1 MHHAP
6 DPAELSTDPDNMPP
20 RSRLFLVVPKLADT
34 QQIQVGGMP
43 IGLVWGSATGRA
55 SVVGHTSQLLP
66 STLGPAQQSHMGQA
80 SRHGI
85 KGGCQMTS
93 GCVHA

>member
-43 IGLVWGSATGRA
+43 IGLVWGAAIGKVSMLRVSCWPHK
-55 SVVGHTSQLLP
+55 SVVTPASALWGLL
-66 STLGPAQQSHMGQA
+66 LAR
-80 SRHGI
+80 SRAMSYGTGEQPWV
-85 KGGCQMTS
+85 KS
-93 GCVHA
+93 